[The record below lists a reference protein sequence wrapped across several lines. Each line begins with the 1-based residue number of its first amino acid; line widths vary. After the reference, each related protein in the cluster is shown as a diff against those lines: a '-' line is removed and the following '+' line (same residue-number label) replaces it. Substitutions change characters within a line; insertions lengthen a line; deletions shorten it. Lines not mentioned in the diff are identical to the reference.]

1 MGVPVK
7 ASLNRVVISK
17 CADLHMCVCVCVT
30 AHVNALKLVER
41 AKCLQLH
48 HVHNYSQLISEHC
61 TFFFLVWYRCLRET
75 EKVSVSVMAKLLK
88 FKALEVD
95 LIYSP

>member
-1 MGVPVK
+1 MGVPGK

-17 CADLHMCVCVCVT
+17 CADLHVCVCVCVT
-30 AHVNALKLVER
+30 AHVNALKLIEGLD
-41 AKCLQLH
+41 AY
-48 HVHNYSQLISEHC
+48 NYIMYRIIPNLSVS

-88 FKALEVD
+88 FKALEIY

>member
-1 MGVPVK
+1 
-7 ASLNRVVISK
+7 
-17 CADLHMCVCVCVT
+17 MCVCYCT
-30 AHVNALKLVER
+30 GKSWSSRLNAYNYIMYTIIPNLSVN
-41 AKCLQLH
+41 
-48 HVHNYSQLISEHC
+48 

>member
-1 MGVPVK
+1 MLTIT
-7 ASLNRVVISK
+7 S
-17 CADLHMCVCVCVT
+17 CT
-30 AHVNALKLVER
+30 
-41 AKCLQLH
+41 
-48 HVHNYSQLISEHC
+48 QLIIERG
-61 TFFFLVWYRCLRET
+61 TFFLLVWYRYLIET